1 MIVDGAADRRWLS
14 FSVRLAWKVLL
25 LVGLI
30 VAAKLAGQWVEARL
44 AAHLT
49 PSTEPVVH
57 RAIMVAVALYV
68 VLMALPFVP
77 GVEIGLTLIAMFG
90 AKIVPV
96 VYAATVLALFCSFM
110 AGRLLPEAAVPRLL
124 DGLRLHRAA
133 AAIRRLE
140 ALPREQRLEVLVQNA
155 PLRIVPILL
164 RHRYLALMVALNIPG
179 NALIGGGG
187 GIGLAAGYSRLFTT
201 GGYLAAVAIA
211 VTPVPMALFIF
222 GK

>member
-1 MIVDGAADRRWLS
+1 MTVGGAATRPWLS
-14 FSVRLAWKVLL
+14 FSLRLAWKVAL

-30 VAAKLAGQWVEARL
+30 VAAKLAGEWVEARL
-44 AAHLT
+44 ATHLT

-57 RAIMVAVALYV
+57 RAIMVALALYV

-90 AKIVPV
+90 GKIVPV
-96 VYAATVLALFCSFM
+96 VYGATVLALFCSFM
-110 AGRLLPEAAVPRLL
+110 AGRLLPETALPRLL

-133 AAIRRLE
+133 AAIRRVE

-155 PLRIVPILL
+155 PSGIVPFLL

-187 GIGLAAGYSRLFTT
+187 GLGLAAGYSRLFGT
-201 GGYLAAVAIA
+201 GGYIAAITLAVAPI
-211 VTPVPMALFIF
+211 PLALIIF
-222 GK
+222 GG